1 MIGAEIVW
9 VKMGS
14 KVIGHVRD
22 YGVPDCVERPT
33 RVYWRK
39 RVPQSGETMKELIG
53 DELMKEDSLCK
64 IIMYLVFLTLRV
76 R

>member
-33 RVYWRK
+33 STAK
-39 RVPQSGETMKELIG
+39 MIT
-53 DELMKEDSLCK
+53 EDG
-64 IIMYLVFLTLRV
+64 LV
-76 R
+76 